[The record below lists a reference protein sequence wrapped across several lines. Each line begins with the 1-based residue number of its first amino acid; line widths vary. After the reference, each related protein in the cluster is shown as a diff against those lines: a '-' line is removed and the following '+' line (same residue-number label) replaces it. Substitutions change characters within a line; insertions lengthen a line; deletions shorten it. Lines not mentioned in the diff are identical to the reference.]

1 MAHSFYRERNGGTS
15 ATSFSATIAAQ
26 TGVTSNSHNET
37 LKMAASV
44 SGTYDLSTSG
54 GTTAMRTA
62 NCYVINAPGQYSL
75 PLVYGNAIKDG
86 GTNASAYTS
95 QSSGTYVLKTFVT
108 ISMRLSPIP
117 ISITMRGVRL
127 DAVLVW
133 QDEENL
139 VTNVR
144 LSSDKHSLTFDVP
157 QATIKQGNAIVAVRD
172 TDSRIMWSWHIWV
185 TGQRLDDYVR

>member
-1 MAHSFYRERNGGTS
+1 M
-15 ATSFSATIAAQ
+15 Q
-26 TGVTSNSHNET
+26 
-37 LKMAASV
+37 
-44 SGTYDLSTSG
+44 
-54 GTTAMRTA
+54 TA

-95 QSSGTYVLKTFVT
+95 QSSGTYVLKTFVNH
-108 ISMRLSPIP
+108 LDAA
-117 ISITMRGVRL
+117 ITDPYIYNNAGCTPL

-172 TDSRIMWSWHIWV
+172 ADSRIMWSWHIWV
-185 TGQRLDDYVR
+185 TDFVPGLAPTVEERYDPVKTPLDKVVTNY

>member
-1 MAHSFYRERNGGTS
+1 
-15 ATSFSATIAAQ
+15 
-26 TGVTSNSHNET
+26 
-37 LKMAASV
+37 MAASV

-95 QSSGTYVLKTFVT
+95 QSSGTYVLKTFVNH
-108 ISMRLSPIP
+108 LDAA
-117 ISITMRGVRL
+117 ITDPYIYNNAGCTPL

-157 QATIKQGNAIVAVRD
+157 QATIKQGKRYRGRA
-172 TDSRIMWSWHIWV
+172 
-185 TGQRLDDYVR
+185 